1 VPSSVAEAAGIAA
14 MVFVAIAV
22 AALVVLHLVPTGLSP
37 MRNAVSHYGITD
49 YRLGYRV
56 ATIALGLTGACL
68 VVGLGETLSGSGSG
82 VVLALL
88 AVFAFARLIIS
99 WFPMDAPGAQ
109 RTETGR
115 AHGLIAIVTFTT
127 ITAAALRL
135 GTILSRMSPW
145 HSLAPVTTI
154 LGVVMVIC
162 IIGMVLCRSTE
173 AIRQGFGLIERGL
186 YLAILGWCAV
196 FGVAC
201 AVGIR

>member
-1 VPSSVAEAAGIAA
+1 MTEAAGIAA
-14 MVFVAIAV
+14 LVFLAIAV
-22 AALVVLHLVPTGLSP
+22 SALVVLHLMPTGLSP
-37 MRNAVSHYGITD
+37 VRNAVSHYGITD

-68 VVGLGETLSGSGSG
+68 VLGLGETISGSGAG
-82 VVLALL
+82 LVLGLL
-88 AVFAFARLIIS
+88 AIFAVARLIIS

-115 AHGLIAIVTFTT
+115 THGLIAIVTFTA
-127 ITAAALRL
+127 ITVAALRL
-135 GTILSRMSPW
+135 GSVLSRRSVW
-145 HSLAPVTTI
+145 HSLAPLTTI

-162 IIGMVLCRSTE
+162 IIGMVLCRRSE
-173 AIRQGFGLIERGL
+173 AIREGFGLIERGL

-201 AVGIR
+201 AMGIR